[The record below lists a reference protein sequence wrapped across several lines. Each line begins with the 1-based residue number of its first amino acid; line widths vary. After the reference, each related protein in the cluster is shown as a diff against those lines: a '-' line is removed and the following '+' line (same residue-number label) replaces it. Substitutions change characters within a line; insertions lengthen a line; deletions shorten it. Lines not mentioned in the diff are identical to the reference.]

1 MIRETAKKPVQSKTK
16 KKSTDQEDVVYFVSQ
31 QDEQEVLRE
40 LVPRNFGYNE
50 WSNNDY

>member
-1 MIRETAKKPVQSKTK
+1 MIRESVKKPVKPKAK

-40 LVPRNFGYNE
+40 LVPRNFSYNE
-50 WSNNDY
+50 WSSNDY